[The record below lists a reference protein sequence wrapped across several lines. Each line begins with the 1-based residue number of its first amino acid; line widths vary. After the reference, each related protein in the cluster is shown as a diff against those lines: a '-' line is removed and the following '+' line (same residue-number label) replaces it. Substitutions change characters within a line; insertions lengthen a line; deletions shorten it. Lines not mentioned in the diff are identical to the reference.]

1 MKRRKRYN
9 PHKQTQLVTK
19 SVLANTLIIWH
30 TFGDQ
35 KAELYHRN
43 GRRIKVNQAI
53 QTAVTEYKYKWSLLI
68 AAFGID
74 SFGKRYMKSEI
85 VLSQEPYTH
94 SELCDFLNEQHKKII
109 EGMNQNHFIGAAWVA
124 SIAGNDIGEAEAFKL
139 FEKVALNDNKDLP
152 EMQQHSTGT
161 DRNAVSQN
169 L

>member
-1 MKRRKRYN
+1 MKRRKKYN

-94 SELCDFLNEQHKKII
+94 SELCDFLNAQHKKII
-109 EGMNQNHFIGAAWVA
+109 EGMNEKHFIGAGWIA
-124 SIAGNDIGEAEAFKL
+124 SIAGNDLTEADAFNW
-139 FEKVALNDNKDLP
+139 FEKVALNEYESVSKMPVNKPGIDSLAI
-152 EMQQHSTGT
+152 S
-161 DRNAVSQN
+161 
-169 L
+169 

>member
-1 MKRRKRYN
+1 MKRRKKYN

>member
-1 MKRRKRYN
+1 MKRRKKYN

-43 GRRIKVNQAI
+43 GRRVKVNQAI
-53 QTAVTEYKYKWSLLI
+53 QTAVTEYRYKWSLLI
-68 AAFGID
+68 AAFGVD

-109 EGMNQNHFIGAAWVA
+109 EGMNQNHFIGCGWIG
-124 SIAGNDIGEAEAFKL
+124 SIAGNDLSEKEAYEW
-139 FEKVALNDNKDLP
+139 FEKVALNEYQ
-152 EMQQHSTGT
+152 EMPKMPVNEAGA
-161 DRNAVSQN
+161 DRNTVSQN